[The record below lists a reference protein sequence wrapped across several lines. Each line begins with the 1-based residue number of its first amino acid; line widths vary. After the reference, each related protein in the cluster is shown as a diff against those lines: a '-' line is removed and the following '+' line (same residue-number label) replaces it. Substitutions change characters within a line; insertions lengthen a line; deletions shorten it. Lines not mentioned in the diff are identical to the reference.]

1 MTKKMK
7 IYDYDN
13 KEVIIELPDKE
24 IKEVFVNVLSGDETG
39 EVEFVDGTTIDFDAS
54 KERIMDFCDGYYT
67 VSGGDIE
74 KWFNYVPS
82 GKGTISYERQNKF
95 DFMED

>member
-13 KEVIIELPDKE
+13 REVIIELPYKE

-39 EVEFVDGTTIDFDAS
+39 IVEFVDGTYIRFDAS
-54 KERIMDFCDGYYT
+54 KHVLCLLTMDA
-67 VSGGDIE
+67 IL
-74 KWFNYVPS
+74 
-82 GKGTISYERQNKF
+82 
-95 DFMED
+95 

>member
-1 MTKKMK
+1 MTKTMK

-54 KERIMDFCDGYYT
+54 KARIMDFCDGYYT
-67 VSGGDIE
+67 VSGEEIE
-74 KWFNYVPS
+74 KWLNYVPS
-82 GKGTISYERQNKF
+82 GKGTVSYERQREF
-95 DFMED
+95 GFMED